1 MDCVTTLPF
10 DFRHVSG
17 LHILCNKG
25 CQIVDDEEELEAVA
39 CSASSDDDNSQN
51 EAAEDDNED
60 KQNLSGG
67 INYRFYSQVLV
78 LLLVGSVGE
87 IIFAIF
93 ISVFG
98 LVLFASLIANMQKYL
113 QSTSVRVEEMRV
125 KRRDA
130 EQWMSHH
137 MLPDLLKER
146 IRRYEQY
153 LYV

>member
-1 MDCVTTLPF
+1 MIIRRMKPLKTTT
-10 DFRHVSG
+10 R
-17 LHILCNKG
+17 I
-25 CQIVDDEEELEAVA
+25 
-39 CSASSDDDNSQN
+39 NS
-51 EAAEDDNED
+51 
-60 KQNLSGG
+60 
-67 INYRFYSQVLV
+67 
-78 LLLVGSVGE
+78 SVGE